1 MMLTGT
7 LVVFFPDDLILDKDL
22 RLDMDWGRLYFTY
35 HATIICYPNMAY
47 IHLVVTVLFMCS
59 SILTMCRNSLLMY
72 NKDTAILIVHHNP
85 WIKLVL
91 YL

>member
-35 HATIICYPNMAY
+35 HVTIICYPNMAY

-59 SILTMCRNSLLMY
+59 NILTMCRNSLLMY
-72 NKDTAILIVHHNP
+72 NKDTGILIVHHNP